1 MDNPILSLI
10 LPFVIV
16 TVILIGAAYAVL
28 SARNQRQQ
36 VHAAGSLREAD
47 VERLMRDAS
56 EEADRLIEEARSR
69 AKELILEAKE
79 DSVLHKAEAERHARE
94 RQAEMQKR
102 EQRMTT
108 REEHLERKVEQFE
121 KRERTQVFKEQLAD
135 QKTAEAEALRASQ
148 LRELERISNLTEES
162 ARAELIARIEGSAR
176 EEATQRIREI
186 EQQTKE
192 EAARRARWIVA
203 QAIQRCASDT
213 SIELTQTSVSIPS
226 EEMKGRIIGKEG
238 RNIRAL
244 EAATGVD
251 LIIDDTPET
260 VILSSFDPIRREI
273 ARVSL
278 LKLLSDGRIHPTR
291 IEELVAKSKTEVEQ
305 QMKDDGER
313 AAYEAGVPGLNV
325 ELVKLLGRLKFR
337 SSYGQNQ
344 LQHSLE
350 VSFLA
355 GAMAAEVGADIAV
368 CRRAGLLHDIGK
380 ALDHEIEGPHALI
393 GADFA
398 RKHAVPPRVVHAIQA
413 HHFEVDPQTVE
424 AFLVAAADAIS
435 ASRPGARR
443 ETVDNYIKRLEAL
456 EGVASSF
463 SGVDKAYALQAGR
476 EVRILV
482 KPDQVNEDEAWSLSR
497 DIVKRIEET
506 MDFPGQIKVTVIR
519 ETRVVD
525 YAR

>member
-1 MDNPILSLI
+1 
-10 LPFVIV
+10 
-16 TVILIGAAYAVL
+16 
-28 SARNQRQQ
+28 
-36 VHAAGSLREAD
+36 
-47 VERLMRDAS
+47 
-56 EEADRLIEEARSR
+56 
-69 AKELILEAKE
+69 
-79 DSVLHKAEAERHARE
+79 
-94 RQAEMQKR
+94 
-102 EQRMTT
+102 
-108 REEHLERKVEQFE
+108 
-121 KRERTQVFKEQLAD
+121 
-135 QKTAEAEALRASQ
+135 
-148 LRELERISNLTEES
+148 
-162 ARAELIARIEGSAR
+162 
-176 EEATQRIREI
+176 
-186 EQQTKE
+186 
-192 EAARRARWIVA
+192 
-203 QAIQRCASDT
+203 
-213 SIELTQTSVSIPS
+213 
-226 EEMKGRIIGKEG
+226 MKGRIIGKEG

-424 AFLVAAADAIS
+424 AFLVAAGGCYLCIPTW
-435 ASRPGARR
+435 RKARNR
-443 ETVDNYIKRLEAL
+443 
-456 EGVASSF
+456 
-463 SGVDKAYALQAGR
+463 
-476 EVRILV
+476 
-482 KPDQVNEDEAWSLSR
+482 
-497 DIVKRIEET
+497 
-506 MDFPGQIKVTVIR
+506 
-519 ETRVVD
+519 
-525 YAR
+525 

>member
-1 MDNPILSLI
+1 
-10 LPFVIV
+10 
-16 TVILIGAAYAVL
+16 
-28 SARNQRQQ
+28 
-36 VHAAGSLREAD
+36 
-47 VERLMRDAS
+47 
-56 EEADRLIEEARSR
+56 
-69 AKELILEAKE
+69 
-79 DSVLHKAEAERHARE
+79 
-94 RQAEMQKR
+94 MQKR

-121 KRERTQVFKEQLAD
+121 KRERTQVLKEQLAD

-260 VILSSFDPIRREI
+260 VILSS
-273 ARVSL
+273 
-278 LKLLSDGRIHPTR
+278 
-291 IEELVAKSKTEVEQ
+291 SKTEVEQ

-398 RKHAVPPRVVHAIQA
+398 RKYAVPPRVVHAIQA

>member
-1 MDNPILSLI
+1 MDNPNLSLI
-10 LPFVIV
+10 LPIVIV
-16 TVILIGAAYAVL
+16 AVILIGGAYAVV
-28 SARNQRQQ
+28 SARTPRQQ
-36 VHAAGSLREAD
+36 VHGTSSLREAD

-56 EEADRLIEEARSR
+56 EEADRLLEEAKSR

-79 DSVLHKAEAERHARE
+79 DSVLHKAEAERHRRD

-102 EQRMTT
+102 EQRMAT

-121 KRERTQVFKEQLAD
+121 TRERTQVVKEQLAE

-148 LRELERISNLTEES
+148 VRELERISNLTEEA
-162 ARAELIARIEGSAR
+162 ARAELISRIEGSAR

-393 GADFA
+393 GAEFA
-398 RKHAVPPRVVHAIQA
+398 RKYAVPPRVVHAIQA

-463 SGVDKAYALQAGR
+463 AGVDKAYALQAGR

-482 KPDQVNEDEAWSLSR
+482 KPDQVNEDEAWALSR
-497 DIVKRIEET
+497 DIVKRIEEN